1 MSKRERR
8 CGEHTEKSRV
18 IIEHIDHLSH
28 LSYNTKSPGYVKEVT
43 KSSCEHKILRER
55 LAHRSLLS
63 HLHRNVV
70 SESVSSKYLQWP
82 IFFHILGYINYA
94 TAN

>member
-43 KSSCEHKILRER
+43 KSSCEHKIL
-55 LAHRSLLS
+55 LS
-63 HLHRNVV
+63 DLHIGLY
-70 SESVSSKYLQWP
+70 YLTS
-82 IFFHILGYINYA
+82 IVTL
-94 TAN
+94 